1 MDVHSI
7 STHCSRTEFV
17 GTAVLDTIRLVIS
30 GNDDTLLKQMQI
42 GLELL
47 IAMGS
52 YPKIPGTPYL

>member
-7 STHCSRTEFV
+7 STHCSRTKFV
-17 GTAVLDTIRLVIS
+17 GTAVLDTIGLVIS
-30 GNDDTLLKQMQI
+30 GIDDTLLKQMQI

-52 YPKIPGTPYL
+52 YPEIPGTPYL